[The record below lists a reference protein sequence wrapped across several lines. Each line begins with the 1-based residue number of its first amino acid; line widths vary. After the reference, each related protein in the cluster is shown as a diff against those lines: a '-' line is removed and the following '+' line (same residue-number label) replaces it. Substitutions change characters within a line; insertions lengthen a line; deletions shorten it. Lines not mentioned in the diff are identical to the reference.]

1 MMCVGSVIQSFT
13 TCKEVPQ
20 PRACISSGVCID
32 DVDDRPEPMLT
43 RAADPFITDEAFAA
57 EYSALAR
64 CAAADLGG
72 DRMVGVFSWPPSEY
86 DAGEAPSGSPKM
98 EARAPA

>member
-1 MMCVGSVIQSFT
+1 MIVCGEFFQPFT
-13 TCKEVPQ
+13 NMQVFQ

-43 RAADPFITDEAFAA
+43 RAAEPFMTDDALAA

-72 DRMVGVFSWPPSEY
+72 DRIVGVFSWPPSEY

>member
-1 MMCVGSVIQSFT
+1 MILWEIFT
-13 TCKEVPQ
+13 TFTNMQVFQ

-43 RAADPFITDEAFAA
+43 RAADPFITDDALAA

-64 CAAADLGG
+64 CAAADFGG
-72 DRMVGVFSWPPSEY
+72 DRIVGVFSWPPSEY
-86 DAGEAPSGSPKM
+86 DAGEAPSGSPKI
-98 EARAPA
+98 ESRAPA